1 MKIFFSPIL
10 DLIHFVLCCLP
21 KIEQES
27 IFTVETFEFIQKNEL
42 VFSCEHNERLTYV
55 FNEIQKI
62 CRFQSWNSMANS
74 RKKIHV
80 PWK

>member
-27 IFTVETFEFIQKNEL
+27 IFTVETFEFIQKLCWFLAVSTMNGL
-42 VFSCEHNERLTYV
+42 HMYLTRSKKSV
-55 FNEIQKI
+55 AFNDEI
-62 CRFQSWNSMANS
+62 
-74 RKKIHV
+74 
-80 PWK
+80 P